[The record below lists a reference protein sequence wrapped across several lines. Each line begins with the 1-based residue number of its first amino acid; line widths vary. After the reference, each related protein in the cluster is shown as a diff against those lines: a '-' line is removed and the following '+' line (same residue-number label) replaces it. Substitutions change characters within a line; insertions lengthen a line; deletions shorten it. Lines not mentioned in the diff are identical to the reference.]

1 MEGCEATTQRVAGV
15 RRPSP
20 QELAE
25 WREHAEARPDD
36 LTARRLLVLLD
47 LLEPRPVTQCPSRP
61 KVAGQ
66 VLGCEPDR
74 TRRGRCMWCRQ
85 PPEKGAMR

>member
-1 MEGCEATTQRVAGV
+1 M

-25 WREHAEARPDD
+25 WREHAEARKNDGLSSPR
-36 LTARRLLVLLD
+36 LVVQGLLAQRLLVLLD